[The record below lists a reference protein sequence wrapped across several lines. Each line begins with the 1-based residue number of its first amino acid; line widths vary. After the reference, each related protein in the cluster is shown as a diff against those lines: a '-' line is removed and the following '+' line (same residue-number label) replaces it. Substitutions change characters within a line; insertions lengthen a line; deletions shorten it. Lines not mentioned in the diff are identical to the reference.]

1 MSGVERT
8 TEELEA
14 AGPSRHDPPL
24 GSNDPKG
31 VESDLPHGWWRWRSL
46 FGVAAVV
53 LAAVVFG
60 LRASNAWIDIANTAL
75 IASIAAVALNLLLGH
90 TGLVSIGN
98 AAFLAVGAVVAAQV
112 ADLNGG
118 PFWLAALAGTGA
130 AAFVGLLLAIP
141 AGRIK
146 GLYLAMGTL
155 AFHFIVVATVQEVQ
169 TRQVGSGGYRLPTA
183 SIAGFEVSSIHRWY
197 VLLLVCLTL
206 TLLFVRA
213 LLTRKPGRA
222 WRAIRE
228 QQSIAAMSGISV
240 WRYKVWAFVVSSA
253 IVGFAGV
260 LSAYYIS
267 IITSE
272 TFVLHLAVL
281 YLAYVIIGGMG
292 SMYGPVIGAFFLVSL
307 PHLVKGT
314 RSAMGFDSTGQNIFY
329 IQDAA
334 IGAAV
339 VLMILIE
346 PLGLARLG
354 SRALRGIERRVGSA
368 WSTRVGRRGA
378 A

>member
-1 MSGVERT
+1 MADLTNTVSA
-8 TEELEA
+8 EEIAPDPHAPEA
-14 AGPSRHDPPL
+14 ADLPAAEPSRRDP
-24 GSNDPKG
+24 
-31 VESDLPHGWWRWRSL
+31 RWRPLIGFS
-46 FGVAAVV
+46 AAA
-53 LAAVVFG
+53 LAALVFG
-60 LRASNAWIDIANTAL
+60 LQASNQWIDIANNAL

-98 AAFLAVGAVVAAQV
+98 AAFLAVGAVAAAQV
-112 ADLNGG
+112 AAVHDG
-118 PFWLAALAGTGA
+118 PFWLAAIVGTAA

-141 AGRIK
+141 AARIK

-155 AFHFIVVATVQEVQ
+155 AFHFIVVAFVQKLQ
-169 TRQVGSGGYRLPTA
+169 TNQVGSAGYQLPNA
-183 SIAGFEVSSIHRWY
+183 SLAGVEFRTIRTWY
-197 VLLLVCLTL
+197 VVLLICLAVALV
-206 TLLFVRA
+206 FVRA
-213 LLTRKPGRA
+213 LLTRKPGRS

-240 WRYKVWAFVVSSA
+240 WRYKVWAFVISSA
-253 IVGFAGV
+253 MVGFAGV
-260 LSAYYIS
+260 LSAYYIG

-292 SMYGPVIGAFFLVSL
+292 SMYGPVFGAFFLVSL
-307 PHLVKGT
+307 PHIVENS
-314 RSAMGFDSTGQNIFY
+314 RSAFGVGATDQNIFF

-346 PLGLARLG
+346 PHGLARLA
-354 SRALRGIERRVGSA
+354 SRLLRQLERAIAVVGS
-368 WSTRVGRRGA
+368 SRRSRSEP
-378 A
+378 